1 MSKKLA
7 DGIVKRFLSQKD
19 ERFFFTNWKKMDIIT
34 LYQEKRTVLFFMSS
48 IFYENLIDKPKL
60 TNIAIDKIDPN
71 KYQPRKVFDE
81 SKLYELA
88 QSIKEHGILQ
98 PLTVRRTDKDRFEL
112 IAGERRLRAAKLVGL
127 TTVPVIIKK
136 FSDEQSMVL
145 SIIENIQRHNLNY
158 FEEAE
163 SYRKLIEECHL
174 TQEEL
179 AKKLGK
185 TQSTVANKLRLLK
198 LEKPVRSMIV
208 ENELTERHA
217 RCLLKIEDEE
227 TKERALKE
235 IISKNLNVSQTEALV
250 ISLLGEMRKEK
261 RKKQNKLRCIS
272 LFKDLRIFSN
282 TINQTIDLIKQSGL
296 PVMSNKNETDDY
308 IEYTIRVD
316 KA

>member
-1 MSKKLA
+1 
-7 DGIVKRFLSQKD
+7 
-19 ERFFFTNWKKMDIIT
+19 MDIIT
-34 LYQEKRTVLFFMSS
+34 LNLQILEGRCY
-48 IFYENLIDKPKL
+48 FYMMGVFTENSADKPKL
-60 TNIAIDKIDPN
+60 IFISPDKIDPN
-71 KYQPRKVFDE
+71 KYQPRKEFDE

-98 PLTVRRTDKDRFEL
+98 PLTVRKTDRERYEL

-127 TTVPVIIKK
+127 TSVPVIIKR

-163 SYRKLIEECHL
+163 SYRKLILECHL

-198 LEKPVRSMIV
+198 LEPSIRALLTD
-208 ENELTERHA
+208 NNLTERHA

-227 TKERALKE
+227 LKEKAIKE
-235 IISKNLNVSQTEALV
+235 IISKNLNVSQTEVL
-250 ISLLGEMRKEK
+250 IMSLMGEIRKET
-261 RKKQNKLRCIS
+261 KKKNTKLRCIK
-272 LFKDLRIFSN
+272 LFKDLRIFSS
-282 TINQTIDLIKQSGL
+282 TINQTIDLIKQTGL
-296 PVMSNKNETDDY
+296 NVKSDKNETDDF
-308 IEYTIRVD
+308 IEYTIRVEK

>member
-1 MSKKLA
+1 ML
-7 DGIVKRFLSQKD
+7 GVFP
-19 ERFFFTNWKKMDIIT
+19 
-34 LYQEKRTVLFFMSS
+34 
-48 IFYENLIDKPKL
+48 ENIADKPKL
-60 TNIAIDKIDPN
+60 IFVPVDKIEPN

-98 PLTVRRTDKDRFEL
+98 PLTVRKTDKERYEL
-112 IAGERRLRAAKLVGL
+112 IAGERRLRAAILVGL
-127 TTVPVIIKK
+127 TTVPVIVKK

-179 AKKLGK
+179 ARKLGK

-198 LEKPVRSMIV
+198 LEPSIRSLLM
-208 ENELTERHA
+208 ENNLTERHA
-217 RCLLKIEDEE
+217 RCLLKVEDEE
-227 TKERALKE
+227 LKEKAIKE
-235 IISKNLNVSQTEALV
+235 IISKNLNVSQTEVL
-250 ISLLGEMRKEK
+250 IMSLLGEKRKEN
-261 RKKQNKLRCIS
+261 RKNSTKLRCIK
-272 LFKDLRIFSN
+272 LFKDLRIFSS
-282 TINQTIDLIKQSGL
+282 TINQTIDLIKQTGL
-296 PVMSNKNETDDY
+296 PVKSNKNETEDY
-308 IEYTIRVD
+308 IEYTIRVEK

>member
-1 MSKKLA
+1 
-7 DGIVKRFLSQKD
+7 
-19 ERFFFTNWKKMDIIT
+19 MDIIT

-112 IAGERRLRAAKLVGL
+112 IAGERRLRAAKLGGL

-179 AKKLGK
+179 AKKLVK
-185 TQSTVANKLRLLK
+185 TQSTVDNKLRLLK
-198 LEKPVRSMIV
+198 L
-208 ENELTERHA
+208 
-217 RCLLKIEDEE
+217 
-227 TKERALKE
+227 
-235 IISKNLNVSQTEALV
+235 
-250 ISLLGEMRKEK
+250 
-261 RKKQNKLRCIS
+261 
-272 LFKDLRIFSN
+272 
-282 TINQTIDLIKQSGL
+282 
-296 PVMSNKNETDDY
+296 
-308 IEYTIRVD
+308 
-316 KA
+316 

>member
-1 MSKKLA
+1 MS
-7 DGIVKRFLSQKD
+7 GS
-19 ERFFFTNWKKMDIIT
+19 
-34 LYQEKRTVLFFMSS
+34 
-48 IFYENLIDKPKL
+48 FYENIIDKPKL
-60 TNIAIDKIDPN
+60 VSVPTDKIDPN
-71 KYQPRKVFDE
+71 RYQPRKVFDE

-98 PLTVRRTDKDRFEL
+98 PLSVRKTDKERYEL

-127 TTVPVIIKK
+127 SSVPVIIKK
-136 FSDEQSMVL
+136 YTDEQAMVL

-198 LEKPVRSMIV
+198 LEKPIRTLLID
-208 ENELTERHA
+208 NNLTERHA

-227 TKERALKE
+227 LKETALKE

-250 ISLLGEMRKEK
+250 ISVMGEIRKEK

-272 LFKDLRIFSN
+272 LFKDLRIFSS

-296 PVMSNKNETDDY
+296 PVTSNKNETAQY

-316 KA
+316 KG

>member
-1 MSKKLA
+1 MLGVFSEN
-7 DGIVKRFLSQKD
+7 IV
-19 ERFFFTNWKKMDIIT
+19 
-34 LYQEKRTVLFFMSS
+34 
-48 IFYENLIDKPKL
+48 DKPKL
-60 TNIAIDKIDPN
+60 LFVPVDKIEPN

-98 PLTVRRTDKDRFEL
+98 PLTVRKNDKERYEL
-112 IAGERRLRAAKLVGL
+112 IAGERRLRAAILVGL

-179 AKKLGK
+179 ARKLGK

-198 LEKPVRSMIV
+198 LEPSIRSLLM
-208 ENELTERHA
+208 ENNLTERHA
-217 RCLLKIEDEE
+217 RCLLKVEDEE
-227 TKERALKE
+227 LKE
-235 IISKNLNVSQTEALV
+235 KAIKEVISKNLNVSQTEVL
-250 ISLLGEMRKEK
+250 IMSLLGEKRKEN
-261 RKKQNKLRCIS
+261 RKNSTKLRCIK
-272 LFKDLRIFSN
+272 LFKDLRIFSS
-282 TINQTIDLIKQSGL
+282 TINQTIDLIKQTGL
-296 PVMSNKNETDDY
+296 PVKSNKNETEDY
-308 IEYTIRVD
+308 IEYTIRVE
-316 KA
+316 KKS